1 MFRIARQGALF
12 LIRPRPIHHNTI
24 LRLSQHHSAFHNH
37 YPLSLDMEDSFFDD
51 SHPAHADVA
60 VAQPDDGEIPEGLV
74 SARREKFT
82 RRSSHRVAGRMPS
95 PQDARE
101 RESTWFG

>member
-1 MFRIARQGALF
+1 
-12 LIRPRPIHHNTI
+12 
-24 LRLSQHHSAFHNH
+24 
-37 YPLSLDMEDSFFDD
+37 MEDSFFDD

-60 VAQPDDGEIPEGLV
+60 VAQPDDGDIPEGLV

-82 RRSSHRVAGRMPS
+82 RRSSNRVAGRMPS